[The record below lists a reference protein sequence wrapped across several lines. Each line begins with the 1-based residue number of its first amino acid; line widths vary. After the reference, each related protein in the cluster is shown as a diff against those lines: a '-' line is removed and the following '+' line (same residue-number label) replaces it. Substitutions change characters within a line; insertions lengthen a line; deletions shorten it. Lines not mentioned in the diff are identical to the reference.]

1 MTTRPYVPRQ
11 PAPTRAAIPIM
22 RFDPRASG
30 LERWLGPLEAACMEY
45 LYSSTDGPRTVK
57 HVWHGM
63 RHSDHAYT
71 TIMTTLVRLARK
83 GLLSRR
89 RAGMAYVYVT
99 TCSRDEFVELQIAAV
114 LRSVEV

>member
-11 PAPTRAAIPIM
+11 PAPTTATIPIM
-22 RFDPRASG
+22 RFNPSADG
-30 LERWLGPLEAACMEY
+30 LERWLGPLEAACMDY
-45 LYSSTDGPRTVK
+45 LYSADGPHTVK

-63 RHSDHAYT
+63 RQSDNAYT
-71 TIMTTLVRLARK
+71 TIMTTMTRLAKK

>member
-11 PAPTRAAIPIM
+11 PAPTTAIPIM

-30 LERWLGPLEAACMEY
+30 LERWLGPLEAACMEAVY
-45 LYSSTDGPRTVK
+45 EANALCTVK
-57 HVWHGM
+57 RVWHGM
-63 RHSDHAYT
+63 RHSDNAYT
-71 TIMTTLVRLARK
+71 TVMTTMTRLARK

-89 RAGMAYVYVT
+89 RAGMAYVYAS

-114 LRSVEV
+114 LRGVEA

>member
-1 MTTRPYVPRQ
+1 
-11 PAPTRAAIPIM
+11 
-22 RFDPRASG
+22 
-30 LERWLGPLEAACMEY
+30 MEY
-45 LYSSTDGPRTVK
+45 LYSADGPRTVK

-63 RHSDHAYT
+63 RHNYDHAYT

-114 LRSVEV
+114 LRGVEA